1 MKKTWLNG
9 YVYDFSADYN
19 TIDVND
25 TVDIRKYFVKKA
37 YFSVPNKWGG
47 PTKVPGINK
56 QGGTKGWGVQQKY
69 IDLNKNYL
77 LALFCK

>member
-47 PTKVPGINK
+47 PAKVPGINK
-56 QGGTKGWGVQQKY
+56 QGGS
-69 IDLNKNYL
+69 
-77 LALFCK
+77 